1 MGRRTSVTDPLVEAR
16 PVDLPPGAEAVKHEQ
31 LCAELR
37 FRSTPR
43 GYSRRPA
50 SRGVRAKEQESVKA
64 SGDVPTIERCTE
76 LTECVDFE
84 G

>member
-37 FRSTPR
+37 FGSTP
-43 GYSRRPA
+43 GDYSRRSV
-50 SRGVRAKEQESVKA
+50 SRGVRAREQESLKA
-64 SGDVPTIERCTE
+64 SGNVPTIERCIEMTE
-76 LTECVDFE
+76 
-84 G
+84 